1 MRGKPL
7 RLSLPRR
14 MVIDMLHFASRV
26 PTVPV
31 QRSMSLA
38 PLVLARNACADR
50 PSWSAI
56 FTKAYALTAREFPEL
71 RRAYVKFPWPHL
83 YEYPA
88 SVASIVCQREYQGEP
103 GLFPLLVKEP
113 AELPLGDLSRLI
125 RHAMAA
131 PFDEVKNFRRALKI
145 GRLPRPLRRLLWWL
159 ALNLGRQRAN
169 RAGTFAVSV
178 YSALGAESLH
188 PLSLWTTLLNYGPIA
203 TDGKVNVRVIYDHR
217 TLDGATVARALAC
230 LDNKLSVA
238 ILEELAQM
246 KAEPGKN
253 RAQLE
258 QLADARIC

>member
-1 MRGKPL
+1 MRGRPL

-31 QRSMSLA
+31 QRCMSLA
-38 PLVLARNACADR
+38 PLVVARNVCADR

-88 SVASIVCQREYQGEP
+88 SVASIVCQREYRGEP
-103 GLFPLLVKEP
+103 GLLPFLVKDP
-113 AELPLGDLSRLI
+113 AELSLSELSRLI
-125 RHAMAA
+125 RHAMTA
-131 PFDEVKNFRRALKI
+131 PVDDVRNFRRAVKI

-169 RAGTFAVSV
+169 HVGTFALSV

-188 PLSLWTTLLNYGPIA
+188 PLSLWTTLVNYGPIA
-203 TDGKVNVRVIYDHR
+203 ADGKVNVRVIYDHR
-217 TLDGATVARALAC
+217 TLDGATVARALVC

-246 KAEPGKN
+246 KAEPGNN
-253 RAQLE
+253 RAQSE

>member
-1 MRGKPL
+1 LRGRPL

-31 QRSMSLA
+31 QRCMSLA
-38 PLVLARNACADR
+38 PLVAARSACTDR

-83 YEYPA
+83 YEYPV
-88 SVASIVCQREYQGEP
+88 SVASVVCQREYQGEP
-103 GLFPLLVKEP
+103 GLLPLLIKDP
-113 AELPLGDLSRLI
+113 AELSLSELSRLI
-125 RHAMAA
+125 RHAMTA
-131 PFDEVKNFRRALKI
+131 PVDDVRNFRRALKV

-169 RAGTFAVSV
+169 FVGTFAVSV

-188 PLSLWTTLLNYGPIA
+188 PLSLWTALINYGPIS

-217 TLDGATVARALAC
+217 TLDGATVAKALAS
-230 LDNKLSVA
+230 LDNKLSGA

-246 KAEPGKN
+246 KAGPGKN

-258 QLADARIC
+258 QLADARIR